1 MPSDGASQSIPQEE
15 VDVLTIKVEDPD
27 VVRWVLHAAER
38 DPRAC
43 FNSFHPFYCRLCDE
57 PVTPRDQ
64 RAHVAAHRREK
75 ARQTALQRRA
85 ASKRLRTL
93 NKLRRE
99 SRG

>member
-1 MPSDGASQSIPQEE
+1 M
-15 VDVLTIKVEDPD
+15 LTIKVEDPD

-43 FNSFHPFYCRLCDE
+43 FNSFHPFYCRLCDD
-57 PVTPRDQ
+57 PVAPKEQ
-64 RAHVAAHRREK
+64 RAHVAGHRREK
-75 ARQTALQRRA
+75 QRLAALQRRA